1 MIVVAM
7 VGVIAVPVVCCG
19 FPVCV
24 RSATH
29 LVPLE
34 TDTL

>member
-7 VGVIAVPVVCCG
+7 VGVIAVPAVRCG
-19 FPVCV
+19 FQMCV

-34 TDTL
+34 TYTL